1 MDLCWG
7 ELVQPPQLNLGAHQY
22 IFIFFGE
29 FVSFGKAATSMA
41 AAAAAWTESRRQRDE
56 VEEA

>member
-1 MDLCWG
+1 
-7 ELVQPPQLNLGAHQY
+7 LGAHQY

>member
-1 MDLCWG
+1 
-7 ELVQPPQLNLGAHQY
+7 LGAHQY

-41 AAAAAWTESRRQRDE
+41 AAAAWTESRRQRDE